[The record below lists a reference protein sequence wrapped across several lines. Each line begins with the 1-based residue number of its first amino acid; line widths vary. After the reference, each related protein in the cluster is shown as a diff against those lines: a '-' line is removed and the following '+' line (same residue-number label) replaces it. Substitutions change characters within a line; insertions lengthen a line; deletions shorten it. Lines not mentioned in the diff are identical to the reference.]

1 VIIRSDVAGTFGISY
16 RLVDVGDLISTDE
29 NGFQTGSI
37 RVTDHVITATY
48 ATRVSGGL
56 NAGVSYQLYQER
68 NDCSGFCNNNETKPG
83 TTHAVNLGL
92 QYAPAAVP
100 ALRVGG
106 ALVNLGYPLQVVN
119 SEQASPMP
127 LRVRAGAAYEAGHH
141 FLADSTFAVWLS
153 TDAVVNPRDGSMFL
167 NVGADVSIDA
177 MIWIRAGYGG
187 GGDYVGGTGIG
198 LGLSYD
204 RFTLDIA
211 QTLVVSPIDDSSP
224 TQISFAIRF

>member
-1 VIIRSDVAGTFGISY
+1 
-16 RLVDVGDLISTDE
+16 
-29 NGFQTGSI
+29 
-37 RVTDHVITATY
+37 VTDHVITATY

-167 NVGADVSIDA
+167 NVGADVSIDD